1 MISFE
6 NQEEN
11 IEQQNKIHFTKMH
24 GLGNDYLLINC
35 IDNKNI
41 IEEQNIP
48 PIARY
53 LCNRHFGVGADGI
66 ILINKSNIADFKMNI
81 YNQDGTEAEM
91 CGNGIRCFAKYI
103 YDNRL
108 TEKKEIRIETLA
120 GIKNAFIRKSKIN
133 NDIREITID
142 MGKAK
147 YEQQLDLKILEKEL
161 EVYCISMGNP
171 HAIVFCEDVEKV
183 PISEIGSLIENDEH
197 FPQKTNVEFI
207 QVLGNSSIK
216 MRVWERGVGETYA
229 CGTGACAVA
238 TLCHKLNFTKSDVTV
253 YLKGGELK
261 IEIDEANQ
269 EIYMT
274 GIATKVFDGEIIKI

>member
-1 MISFE
+1 MISFK
-6 NQEEN
+6 NQKQN
-11 IEQQNKIHFTKMH
+11 TIEQSKIYFTKMH

-35 IDNKNI
+35 INNKNV

-48 PIARY
+48 QIARY

-66 ILINKSNIADFKMNI
+66 ILINTSDIADFKMNI

-103 YDNRL
+103 CDNRL
-108 TEKKEIRIETLA
+108 TEKQEMKIETLA
-120 GIKNAFIRKSKIN
+120 GIKSAYIRKSKIN

-142 MGKAK
+142 MGQAK
-147 YEQQLDLKILEKEL
+147 YEQQLKLKILEKEL
-161 EVYCISMGNP
+161 EVYCISIGNP

-197 FPQKTNVEFI
+197 FPEKTNVEFI
-207 QVLGNSSIK
+207 QVLGNASIK

-238 TLCHKLNFTKSDVTV
+238 TLCHKLRFTKSDAIV

-261 IEIDEANQ
+261 IEIDEASQ
-269 EIYMT
+269 KVYMT
-274 GIATKVFDGEIIKI
+274 GIATKVFDGEIEF